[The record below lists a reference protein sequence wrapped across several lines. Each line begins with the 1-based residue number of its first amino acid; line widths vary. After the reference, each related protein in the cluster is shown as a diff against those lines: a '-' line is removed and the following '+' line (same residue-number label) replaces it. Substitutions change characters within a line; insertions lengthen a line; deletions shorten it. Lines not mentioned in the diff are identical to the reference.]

1 MLALGPMAAVAGATA
16 MVVGACVAASPSA
29 VVAAGFL
36 VPVVLAGGVWRSS
49 SSLTVSGCVLALSG
63 IGVLWNDLVLGW
75 PRVPLGATLFA
86 CAFVLAAVAIFQA
99 LREPAVA
106 TWVDSEVTTHGMAR
120 RHKRLTA

>member
-1 MLALGPMAAVAGATA
+1 MLVLGPVTAVVGAAA
-16 MVVGACVAASPSA
+16 MVVGACVAVSPSA
-29 VVAAGFL
+29 VVAAVFL

-49 SSLTVSGCVLALSG
+49 SSLTVSGCVVTLSG

-86 CAFVLAAVAIFQA
+86 CAFLLAAVAIFQA

-106 TWVDSEVTTHGMAR
+106 TWVDSEVKTVGMAR
-120 RHKRLTA
+120 RHNA